1 MGFGTLYQYLKFEG
15 GNDDDVL
22 FLNILL
28 TYTYPKCVQEQEV
41 RKIKLCVGMCTTL
54 LHSLIKFEL
63 GIILTLQV
71 GKKNL
76 SKSYHQPQIKFDA
89 AVQVH
94 NFLSLVFA
102 RYFLP
107 RNQNTNKH
115 NSILRVWGVFY
126 GKTLGFLCRVE
137 NTYISSSW
145 LFSLTF
151 FPLFGRSCLYIR
163 YYQ

>member
-15 GNDDDVL
+15 GNDDYVL

-94 NFLSLVFA
+94 NFLFA

-107 RNQNTNKH
+107 RNQNINKH
-115 NSILRVWGVFY
+115 NSILRVWGVFMAKLWGFY
-126 GKTLGFLCRVE
+126 VVLRILISAHLGF
-137 NTYISSSW
+137 
-145 LFSLTF
+145 FH
-151 FPLFGRSCLYIR
+151 
-163 YYQ
+163 